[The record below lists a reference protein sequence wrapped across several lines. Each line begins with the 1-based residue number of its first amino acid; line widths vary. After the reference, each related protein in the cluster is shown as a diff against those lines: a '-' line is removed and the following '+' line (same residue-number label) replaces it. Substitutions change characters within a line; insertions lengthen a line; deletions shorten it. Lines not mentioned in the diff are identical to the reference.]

1 MFDLH
6 NFQLSE
12 MTQCGTALRESCKEA
27 KSIEDAAN
35 NIVTYLY
42 DNFVDLSN
50 KEKICALVRFYKTH
64 PYNKLGGGR
73 QDFVKRVL
81 NRPVK
86 TETMRCLT
94 LLSTIGEKSE
104 WNSPVQSKGHKAIPL
119 ESEEMI
125 YKFPMISQLIN
136 QFEIEVKH
144 VVNPTQN
151 IMLDLAAKTYNIFFV
166 QDAKGS
172 PYVPA
177 QEEFVIPY
185 NIHSVLG
192 FGGML
197 PTGNLFAVIMFL
209 KDIIDKETADMF
221 RTLSLNVKFAI
232 LPFENENLII
242 K

>member
-1 MFDLH
+1 MFDLY

-12 MTQCGTALRESCKEA
+12 MTQCGAALRESGKNA
-27 KSIEDAAN
+27 KTIEDVAN
-35 NIVTYLY
+35 NITKYLY
-42 DNFVDLSN
+42 DNFVNLSN
-50 KEKICALVRFYKTH
+50 KENFCSLVRFYKTH
-64 PYNKLGGGR
+64 SYNKLGGER
-73 QDFVKRVL
+73 QDFVKKVL
-81 NRPVK
+81 NAPVK
-86 TETMRCLT
+86 IETMKCLT
-94 LLSTIGEKSE
+94 LLSTVGEKSE

-125 YKFPMISQLIN
+125 YQFPMISQLIN
-136 QFEIEVKH
+136 QFGIDVKH

-151 IMLDLAAKTYNIFFV
+151 ILLDLATKTYNIFFIE
-166 QDAKGS
+166 DAKGS

-177 QEEFVIPY
+177 QKEFVIPY

-209 KDIIDKETADMF
+209 KDIIDRETADMF

-232 LPFENENLII
+232 LPFENENLLIT
-242 K
+242 